1 MKKIL
6 LAVLLLV
13 ALIAVSYYNAQRT
26 DSRAKEGYQQGYE
39 KGSKESAV
47 YQSKADS
54 LDQALQS
61 DRNSYADSL
70 KRLTTA
76 QSAVADSLTQLMA
89 SKDKQIA
96 ALSQQKKK
104 SAKAR
109 PSTTVSKNADS
120 SRNSISHA
128 QILDY
133 YRRRLQAL
141 PADLSVYE
149 RTVALNE
156 IRTETAKKFSIQ
168 LSDLEKIR
176 QDGNLTD

>member
-1 MKKIL
+1 MRKIL

-13 ALIAVSYYNAQRT
+13 ALVAVSYYSAQRS
-26 DSRAKEGYQQGYE
+26 DNRAKEKYQQGYE
-39 KGSKESAV
+39 KGTKESLV
-47 YQSKADS
+47 YRNKADS
-54 LDQALQS
+54 LDLALQS
-61 DRNSYADSL
+61 DRTKYADSL
-70 KRLTTA
+70 QRLSTA
-76 QSAVADSLTQLMA
+76 RTAVADSLTQIVVT
-89 SKDKQIA
+89 KDKEIA
-96 ALSQQKKK
+96 ALTQQKKK

-109 PSTTVSKNADS
+109 PATTASRNSDS

-156 IRTETAKKFSIQ
+156 IRVETAKKFSIQ
-168 LSDLEKIR
+168 LTELEKIR
-176 QDGNLTD
+176 QDGNLSD